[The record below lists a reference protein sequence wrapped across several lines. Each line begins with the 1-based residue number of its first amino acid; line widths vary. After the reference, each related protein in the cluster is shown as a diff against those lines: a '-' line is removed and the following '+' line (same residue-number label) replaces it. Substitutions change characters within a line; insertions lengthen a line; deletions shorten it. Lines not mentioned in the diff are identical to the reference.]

1 MKKIYLWLIDKWLA
15 GFITASFF
23 FILKLYIE
31 LPEDSKSNFF
41 NFGWLKEI
49 FNMQIPLYFAILI
62 VLFLIIITRIEKLS
76 LKRKFTPEKSNKS
89 DIPYNHY
96 KNYKSDIFGI
106 KKSKWSWDYKW
117 LSHRQSFEINDL
129 KPNCPVCDTTMDLD
143 DYNYQYA
150 DCHKCR
156 LDGKKYTFR
165 INEDISDIS
174 KEIIRKIKNN
184 EVSM

>member
-1 MKKIYLWLIDKWLA
+1 MKKIYSWIIDKWLA
-15 GFITASFF
+15 GFITASVF

-31 LPEDSKSNFF
+31 LPENLKSNFL
-41 NFGWLKEI
+41 NFKWLKEI

-62 VLFLIIITRIEKLS
+62 VFFLIIITR
-76 LKRKFTPEKSNKS
+76 FEKSRLKIKYTSPKTNKN
-89 DIPYNHY
+89 DTPYNHY

-117 LSHRQSFEINDL
+117 LSHRQSFEITDL

-143 DYNYQYA
+143 DYNYQLA

-165 INEDISDIS
+165 ISENISDIS
-174 KEIIRKIKNN
+174 KEIIRKIKKD
-184 EVSM
+184 EVLA